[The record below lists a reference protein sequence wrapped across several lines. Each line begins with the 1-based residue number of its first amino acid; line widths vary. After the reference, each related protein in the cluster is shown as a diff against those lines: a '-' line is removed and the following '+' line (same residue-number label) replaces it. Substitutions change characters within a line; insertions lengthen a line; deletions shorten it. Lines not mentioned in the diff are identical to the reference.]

1 MGKNT
6 PVGSASVVLEAEE
19 STVAPGLDRL
29 QSARQQPV
37 DEAEDGPWII
47 WYLHPW
53 YNEWW
58 SEMYRTYQ
66 SAIIRW
72 RETGGYLCKNHTPV

>member
-1 MGKNT
+1 MGTNIET
-6 PVGSASVVLEAEE
+6 GSASAIATPEKPA
-19 STVAPGLDRL
+19 THPGVNRL
-29 QSARQQPV
+29 QGSGEQSV
-37 DEAEDGPWII
+37 DQAQDGAWII

-58 SEMYRTYQ
+58 PEMFYTYQ
-66 SAIIRW
+66 SAVIRW